1 MSLVKFQQFLLQGTS
16 AALTETDQQ
25 TRLRQRCLSYRSTIM
40 LSPVEAS
47 AVLIRQK

>member
-16 AALTETDQQ
+16 AALQRRISK

-47 AVLIRQK
+47 AVF